1 MPVFELSTHAREMLR
16 ERKIAE
22 EWVQRV
28 LETPSRK
35 KKAKDG
41 NIHYTKPIREKDGR
55 VLRVIV
61 NPDVDPQRVV
71 TLFFDR
77 RLGK

>member
-1 MPVFELSTHAREMLR
+1 MPEFELSTHAREMLR

>member
-1 MPVFELSTHAREMLR
+1 MPEFELSTHAREMLR

-35 KKAKDG
+35 KTAKDG